1 MNFPLWGHA
10 DLCQK
15 LYFAQDKSMNCDSA
29 PFPMP
34 IHVGRALGPIRSFA
48 VSVLALSRARSQ
60 PTQKQPRL
68 PWPNLSSLWSMCQS
82 LLNVRSVFAVFTF
95 FFFPQTVYSMHVLLL
110 QQKSGHVDIFCWIW
124 ACVPRNLVIKTTWIW
139 ECRASEPP
147 NIEENCLCLV
157 TWTVVGLVLVGF
169 VVLFFHFW
177 FVGLLGF
184 GVCLVFLF
192 FFCSFCSAIYHLI
205 KFRGKRSS
213 IDHTLLIMTS
223 TDVSWEFNSEY

>member
-95 FFFPQTVYSMHVLLL
+95 FFSPDCLFYARFIATTEV
-110 QQKSGHVDIFCWIW
+110 W
-124 ACVPRNLVIKTTWIW
+124 ACRYFLLDLGMCSQEPGNQNNMDMGVQSIRTTKYRG
-139 ECRASEPP
+139 ELPLSCYMD
-147 NIEENCLCLV
+147 CC
-157 TWTVVGLVLVGF
+157 GVGF
-169 VVLFFHFW
+169 GRFCCSFFSFLICWFIGFW
-177 FVGLLGF
+177 CLF
-184 GVCLVFLF
+184 GVFVFFLF
-192 FFCSFCSAIYHLI
+192 FLFSYIPLNQI
-205 KFRGKRSS
+205 
-213 IDHTLLIMTS
+213 
-223 TDVSWEFNSEY
+223 

>member
-68 PWPNLSSLWSMCQS
+68 PWPNLSLWSMCQS
-82 LLNVRSVFAVFTF
+82 LLNVRSVFAVLILF
-95 FFFPQTVYSMHVLLL
+95 FFSPYCLFYARFIATAEVWACSY
-110 QQKSGHVDIFCWIW
+110 IFCWIW

-139 ECRASEPP
+139 ECRASEPS

-184 GVCLVFLF
+184 GVCLVFLVFLF
-192 FFCSFCSAIYHLI
+192 FLFSCIPLNQI
-205 KFRGKRSS
+205 
-213 IDHTLLIMTS
+213 
-223 TDVSWEFNSEY
+223 

>member
-15 LYFAQDKSMNCDSA
+15 LYFAQDKSINCDSA

-95 FFFPQTVYSMHVLLL
+95 FFSPDCLFYARFIATTEV
-110 QQKSGHVDIFCWIW
+110 W
-124 ACVPRNLVIKTTWIW
+124 ACRYFLLDLGMCSQEPGNQTTWIW

-157 TWTVVGLVLVGF
+157 TWTVVGLVLIGF

-184 GVCLVFLF
+184 GVCLVFLVFLF
-192 FFCSFCSAIYHLI
+192 F
-205 KFRGKRSS
+205 
-213 IDHTLLIMTS
+213 LLSYIPL
-223 TDVSWEFNSEY
+223 NQI

>member
-95 FFFPQTVYSMHVLLL
+95 FFSPDCLFYARFIATTEV
-110 QQKSGHVDIFCWIW
+110 W
-124 ACVPRNLVIKTTWIW
+124 ACRYFLLDLGMCSQEPGNQTTWIW

-157 TWTVVGLVLVGF
+157 TWTVVGLVLIGF

-184 GVCLVFLF
+184 GVCLVFLVFLF
-192 FFCSFCSAIYHLI
+192 F
-205 KFRGKRSS
+205 
-213 IDHTLLIMTS
+213 LLSYIPL
-223 TDVSWEFNSEY
+223 NQI